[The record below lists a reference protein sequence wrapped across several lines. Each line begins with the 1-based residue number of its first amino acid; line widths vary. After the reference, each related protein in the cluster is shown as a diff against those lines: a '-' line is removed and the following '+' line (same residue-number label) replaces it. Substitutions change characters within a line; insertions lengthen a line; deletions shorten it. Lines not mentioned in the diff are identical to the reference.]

1 MDPSNIVHS
10 LKKRPILHILDDP
23 CTLSEFERIHYPADS
38 DVCLGERKGCFEKPS
53 EHVDP
58 TIGIDCKVRSGQ
70 APVL

>member
-38 DVCLGERKGCFEKPS
+38 DVCLGERKGCFEKTLPKALTLAL
-53 EHVDP
+53 DL
-58 TIGIDCKVRSGQ
+58 
-70 APVL
+70 A